1 MFTSLDE
8 EESHTIEDLFVCLT
22 KRTMNCNGNRDEI
35 DDKKKH
41 FWKLVG
47 SHSDHKAIGNK

>member
-35 DDKKKH
+35 DDKKKTLLEISWLT
-41 FWKLVG
+41 FR
-47 SHSDHKAIGNK
+47 S

>member
-8 EESHTIEDLFVCLT
+8 EESHTIEDSFVCLT